1 MGAPCYIGAALVRVL
16 VLLIS
21 ACVCAAVARAQRVDD
36 VLARA
41 GRFVQDTS
49 QRLSG
54 VLADETYEQELLAQ
68 PLVIGASRPRIGR
81 RALRAEAL
89 FMWLPAASQWM
100 FVRNVL
106 VVDRRPVPDSGERL
120 DRLFNS
126 GIDAAAYIRQLQA
139 ENARFD
145 IGPVRRTFG
154 DPTFALRFLDVS
166 AQMRFAFDRVGTERV
181 GAVQAMTLAYRER
194 RRPFVIRVDGMDAL
208 SSGTMWIEPAEGV
221 VLRTNLRV
229 TRPSGR
235 GTLASVTV
243 DFQRDASLDA
253 WVPARMSEE
262 YNSGTGQITTTRT
275 SYTNFRR
282 FDTSV
287 RIVDPDAAR

>member
-1 MGAPCYIGAALVRVL
+1 LVRVL

-21 ACVCAAVARAQRVDD
+21 VCLVTAVASAQRVDD
-36 VLARA
+36 ILLLA

-49 QRLSG
+49 ARLSG
-54 VLADETYEQELLAQ
+54 VIADETYEQELFAQ
-68 PLVIGASRPRIGR
+68 PLVAGANRPRVAR

-89 FMWLPAASQWM
+89 FLFLPAASQWM

-106 VVDRRPVPDSGERL
+106 VVDGRPVPDSGERL

-126 GIDAAAYIRQLQA
+126 GIDAAAYLRQLQQ

-166 AQMRFAFDRVGTERV
+166 AQMRFGFDRAGTERV
-181 GAVQAMTLAYRER
+181 AGVQAMTLAYRER
-194 RRPFVIRVDGMDAL
+194 RRPFVIQVDGMDAL
-208 SSGTMWIEPAEGV
+208 SSGMMWIDPAEGV
-221 VLRTNLRV
+221 VLRTSLRV
-229 TRPSGR
+229 TRPTGR

-243 DFQRDASLDA
+243 DFQKEPNLDA
-253 WVPARMSEE
+253 WVPALMSEE
-262 YNSGTGQITTTRT
+262 YNSGTGQITTART